1 MTDPRIER
9 ALEEY
14 IEARR
19 LSRRRFLGRAGSAG
33 LALTGLSTVLA
44 ACGGVK
50 GTQEEAADTN
60 KQQAETVSH
69 PKTAIGNWT
78 FSNWPLYMDKKLL
91 KAFDKEYGG
100 HVRYLEDINDN
111 YEFFGKV
118 RQQLEN
124 KQPIGRDIVVLTDYM
139 AARWIRNGYAEPI
152 DKKNVPNAKN
162 IVENLAT
169 INYDPER
176 KFTLPYQS
184 GAIGVGYNI
193 KKTGR
198 ELHSVKDL
206 FDPKFKG
213 RVTMLSEPYDSASTV
228 LLGDGV
234 DCSKA
239 TIDQLLGAIEKID
252 KANTAGQFRRFTG
265 NDYTTDLAKGN
276 ISVALA
282 YSGDLVQLQSDNP
295 DLRFTYFDEGNV
307 AFNDNL
313 MMPAK
318 VEHAYAAETMF
329 NYLYEPEVAAK
340 LAAYVNYISPVKGA
354 KQVLEKTDPKIAGNE
369 LIFPPP
375 EIQKKIHAYPNL
387 SPADERKMQEAM
399 AQVTG
404 G

>member
-354 KQVLEKTDPKIAGNE
+354 KEVLEKTDPKIAENE

-387 SPADERKMQEAM
+387 SPADERAMQEAM
-399 AQVTG
+399 AKVTG
-404 G
+404 A

>member
-1 MTDPRIER
+1 MTDPRFES
-9 ALEEY
+9 ALEQY
-14 IEARR
+14 LEAQR
-19 LSRRRFLGRAGSAG
+19 LSRRRFLGRAGGAAFAVS
-33 LALTGLSTVLA
+33 GLSALLA
-44 ACGGVK
+44 ACGGVE
-50 GTQEEAADTN
+50 GTQEKAKGSNSDKAG
-60 KQQAETVSH
+60 AVSH
-69 PKTAIGNWT
+69 PKTEIGDWT

-91 KAFDKEYGG
+91 KAFDKKYGG
-100 HVRYLEDINDN
+100 KVRYLEDINDN

-124 KQPIGRDIVVLTDYM
+124 GQPIGRDIVVLTDYM

-162 IVENLAT
+162 VVDNLAT

-184 GAIGVGYNI
+184 GASGAGYNI

-198 ELHSVKDL
+198 EIKSVKDL

-213 RVTMLSEPYDSASTV
+213 RVTLFSEPYDSASTV

-239 TIDQLLGAIEKID
+239 TLDQMLGAIEKID
-252 KANTAGQFRRFTG
+252 KANQDGQFRRFTG

-276 ISVALA
+276 IDIALA

-295 DLRFTYFDEGNV
+295 DLRFSYFEEGNV

-318 VEHAYAAETMF
+318 VEHAYAAEMMF
-329 NYLYEPEVAAK
+329 NYLYDPEVAAK

-354 KQVLEKTDPKIAGNE
+354 KEVLEKTDPEIANNE

-375 EIQKKIHAYPNL
+375 EVQAKIHAYPNL
-387 SPADERKMQEAM
+387 SPADERAMQEAM
-399 AQVTG
+399 AKVTG
-404 G
+404 A